1 MYYIPNQIAGFKIR
15 KVDLLS
21 DIRVKEKSSLLD
33 SLKNEFEKPDSLVID
48 SIKIQKQ
55 NAIRDSMLMQD
66 SVALALYRRD
76 SIFSVKRDSLY
87 RKMQN
92 DWSEGDSTSTRI
104 EDFSEEHNGLG
115 KFYAALSKKE
125 QLGRPVR
132 IAFLGDSFIEGDII
146 VGDLRTGLQKKF
158 GGRGVGFVP
167 ISSNVAQF
175 RPTVKHSFKGWKT
188 YSTLKQKEEKYT
200 LSGTLFEAE
209 ERATVTFS
217 TATQYTSTSSISSVK
232 LLYQQNLSSAV
243 LNTVINGKD
252 SSEHIIAATQQIE
265 QIEWADSIS
274 EISFAF
280 NNAKGFKALGV
291 VLEDNSGVV
300 VDNYSLR
307 GSSGL
312 HLETLDS
319 ALCIQL
325 RKIRPYDLIV
335 LQYGLNVANAET
347 LQYGWYRRRMIAAVQ
362 RLKRLF
368 PDADI
373 LLLGVSDRSYQEVGE
388 YVTMPAVLALMHEQR
403 KVAQQTQIPFWNMFK
418 AMGGEN
424 SMVNYVDNNWAS
436 KDYTHLSFRGG
447 REVAKS
453 LLNAIILEKQFYD
466 KVQKGIQ

>member
-21 DIRVKEKSSLLD
+21 DIRIKEKSSLLD
-33 SLKNEFEKPDSLVID
+33 SLKKEFEKPDSLVID
-48 SIKIQKQ
+48 SIKAQKQ
-55 NAIRDSMLMQD
+55 RVIRDSILTQD
-66 SVALALYRRD
+66 FVALAHYRRD
-76 SIFSVKRDSLY
+76 SIFSQKRDSLY

-92 DWSEGDSTSTRI
+92 DWNKEDSISTRI
-104 EDFSEEHNGLG
+104 EDFSDEHNGLG
-115 KFYAALSKKE
+115 KFYAALSNQD

-146 VGDLRTGLQKKF
+146 VGDLRAGLQNKF

-167 ISSNVAQF
+167 ISSNVSQF
-175 RPTVKHSFKGWKT
+175 RPTVKHSFRGWKA
-188 YSTLKQKEEKYT
+188 YSTLKHKKEKYT

-209 ERATVTFS
+209 ERAAVTFS
-217 TATQYTSTSSISSVK
+217 TATQYTRTSSISSVK
-232 LLYQQNLSSAV
+232 LLYQQNLSNAV
-243 LNTVINGKD
+243 LNVVINSKD
-252 SSEHIIAATQQIE
+252 SSEHIIAVTQKME
-265 QIEWADSIS
+265 QIEWTDSIS
-274 EISFAF
+274 EISFSF
-280 NNAKGFKALGV
+280 SNAQGFKALGV

-312 HLETLDS
+312 NLEALDS
-319 ALCIQL
+319 ALCVQL
-325 RKIRPYDLIV
+325 REIRPYDLIV

-347 LQYGWYRRRMIAAVQ
+347 LQYGWYRKRMIATIQ
-362 RLKRLF
+362 RLQRLF
-368 PDADI
+368 PDANL

-424 SMVNYVDNNWAS
+424 SMVSYVDNNWAS

-466 KVQKGIQ
+466 KVQTSIQ